1 MLLLYCQN
9 AVVIG
14 VHEDVDNVPA
24 SAYGSGTQIVPLPSD
39 VTLTVRVGDPPPTH
53 NPDGTPIAV
62 PDSRLFARPV
72 ETKSILLAY
81 SAQVRF
87 DASNEGISFTAVSGV
102 IPVKTDR
109 VSQSLLNNL
118 ATWANSQPGTTPIT
132 FTQDNKSYA
141 ITAAEAISMFNA
153 VNAHIQNARDIEGQC
168 ITDLNSAT
176 PTILTYANVDA
187 RFAGVLLLNIKREPP
202 KLGFGTPVNVHPPED
217 RKPRVVSR

>member
-1 MLLLYCQN
+1 MQLLYCQN
-9 AVVIG
+9 AVVVG
-14 VHEDVDNVPA
+14 MHEDTDNVLA
-24 SAYGSGTQIVPLPSD
+24 SSYGTGTQIVPLPAG

-53 NPDGTPIAV
+53 NPDGTPINV
-62 PDSRLFARPV
+62 PDSRLFARPT

-87 DASNEGISFTAVSGV
+87 DVSNEGINFTAASGI

-109 VSQSLLNNL
+109 ISQSLLNNL
-118 ATWANSQPGTTPIT
+118 ATWANSQPGTMAVT
-132 FTQDNKSYA
+132 FTQDTVHYA

-153 VNAHIQNARDIEGQC
+153 VNSHIQNARTIEGQC

-187 RFAGVLLLNIKREPP
+187 RFVGARSAAPEREWP
-202 KLGFGTPVNVHPPED
+202 KVGFGTPVNVHPPEN
-217 RKPRVVSR
+217 RQPRVISR